1 MKIHTFICHVLQK
14 MQEELGED
22 IKVSL
27 QDVTK
32 NNGVVLTG
40 LTFTQKNINI
50 SPTVYLEDFYEK
62 YREGTA
68 MEDIIKEIR
77 EIYEK
82 SKLDKDIDMD
92 FFTEYE
98 KAKGRIVYKLI
109 HYDKNRELL
118 KTIPHR
124 EYLDLAIVYY
134 YLVDMKEFAN
144 ATILIHNKHLD
155 YWKVDESELYRIA
168 TENTPKLLRMHFCGM
183 MDVLKEL
190 TEEDFWLEDK
200 EKGENDDNKVFM
212 EAHSEKDATG
222 MYVLS
227 NVSRLY
233 GASAVLYEGVLEY
246 CYERLSGNFFIL
258 PSSVHEVILV
268 PDEGQVTRE
277 KLSQM
282 VREVNATQV
291 EEQEQLSDFVYYYN
305 AENRGIVRL

>member
-118 KTIPHR
+118 KNIPHR

-168 TENTPKLLRMHFCGM
+168 TENTPRLLKMHFCGM

-200 EKGENDDNKVFM
+200 EKGENDDNRVFM

-246 CYERLSGNFFIL
+246 CYERLDGNFFIL

-305 AENRGIVRL
+305 AENGGIVRL

>member
-82 SKLDKDIDMD
+82 SKLDQDIDME

-109 HYDKNRELL
+109 HYDK
-118 KTIPHR
+118 KQ
-124 EYLDLAIVYY
+124 
-134 YLVDMKEFAN
+134 
-144 ATILIHNKHLD
+144 
-155 YWKVDESELYRIA
+155 RIA
-168 TENTPKLLRMHFCGM
+168 
-183 MDVLKEL
+183 
-190 TEEDFWLEDK
+190 
-200 EKGENDDNKVFM
+200 EK
-212 EAHSEKDATG
+212 HS
-222 MYVLS
+222 
-227 NVSRLY
+227 
-233 GASAVLYEGVLEY
+233 
-246 CYERLSGNFFIL
+246 
-258 PSSVHEVILV
+258 P
-268 PDEGQVTRE
+268 
-277 KLSQM
+277 
-282 VREVNATQV
+282 
-291 EEQEQLSDFVYYYN
+291 
-305 AENRGIVRL
+305 

>member
-22 IKVSL
+22 IKVSI

-32 NNGVVLTG
+32 NNGVVFTG
-40 LTFTQKNINI
+40 LTFTQKNVNI

-82 SKLDKDIDMD
+82 SKLDQDIDME

-118 KTIPHR
+118 KNIPHR

-155 YWKVDESELYRIA
+155 YWKVDESELYRLA
-168 TENTPKLLRMHFCGM
+168 TENTPKLLKMHFCGM

-200 EKGENDDNKVFM
+200 EKTENGDNRVFM
-212 EAHSEKDATG
+212 EAHSEKDVTG

-233 GASAVLYEGVLEY
+233 GASAILYEDVLEY
-246 CYERLSGNFFIL
+246 CYERLGGNFFIL

-268 PDEGQVTRE
+268 PDEGQITRE

-291 EEQEQLSDFVYYYN
+291 DEQEQLSDFVYYYN